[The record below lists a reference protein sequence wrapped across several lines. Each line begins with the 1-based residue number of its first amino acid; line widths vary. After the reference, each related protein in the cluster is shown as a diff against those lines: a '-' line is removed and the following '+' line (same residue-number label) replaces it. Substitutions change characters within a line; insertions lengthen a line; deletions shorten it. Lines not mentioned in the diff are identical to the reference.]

1 MGFRTILTITG
12 VLLATLGLAML
23 VPAMVD
29 AVAGNDDWRVF
40 FACSMITCLI
50 GAGLWASSSGHVEP
64 LSLRQAFL
72 MTTLIWVVM
81 TLFSA
86 IPFMW
91 SDLHTSFTDAVFESM
106 SGFTTT
112 GSTVFV
118 GLDTMPPGILIWRG
132 ILQWLGGLGMV
143 VMSIAVLPMLSVGG
157 MQMFKAEA
165 FETPDK
171 ILPRAANIAGGMV
184 AIYSLLTL
192 ACALLYWMAGMSLF
206 DAVVHAMTT
215 LATGGY
221 STRDSSLGAYES
233 HAIEYI
239 AVVFMI
245 LGATPFAL
253 FLAAVGGQAWRLIK
267 DSQVRAFLGLIALGT
282 AIAFWLQT
290 SANLHHGEEAFRHA
304 IFSVVSVMTGTGFGN
319 ADYNA
324 WGPAAVTLFFILTFM
339 GGCTGSTSCGIK
351 IFRFQVLAKDLVQ
364 HISRVLMPSR
374 VYVKRFNGMPLTDDV
389 SRSVQSFVFLYVVCF
404 LIEAVLLGL
413 AGLDPVTAL
422 SGAATTISNVGP
434 GLGPIIGPAGN
445 FSSLNDFVKWVM
457 TVSMLV
463 GRLEVLVV
471 LVLLSP
477 RFWRG

>member
-1 MGFRTILTITG
+1 MGFRTILTIIG
-12 VLLATLGLAML
+12 ALLATLGVTML
-23 VPAMVD
+23 IPAMID
-29 AVAGNDDWRVF
+29 ALAGNDDWRVF
-40 FACSMITCLI
+40 FACSLITTLF

-72 MTTLIWVVM
+72 LTTLVWIVL

-86 IPFMW
+86 LPFMW
-91 SDLHTSFTDAVFESM
+91 SDLHASFTDAVFESI

-112 GSTVFV
+112 GSTVLV
-118 GLDTMPPGILIWRG
+118 GLDNMPPGILMWRA
-132 ILQWLGGLGMV
+132 ILQWLGGLGIV

-184 AIYSLLTL
+184 AIYSILTL
-192 ACALLYWMAGMSLF
+192 VCALLYWMSGMSLF
-206 DAVVHAMTT
+206 DAVAHSMTT

-221 STRDSSLGAYES
+221 STKDASLGAYES

-253 FLAAVGGQAWRLIK
+253 FLAATAGQVSRLWK
-267 DSQVRAFLGLIALGT
+267 DSQLRAFLGLIALGT
-282 AIAFWLQT
+282 ALAFWMQT

-324 WGPAAVTLFFILTFM
+324 WGPAPVALFFILTFL

-351 IFRFQVLAKDLVQ
+351 VFRFQVLAKDLAQ
-364 HISRVLMPSR
+364 HVSRVLMPSR
-374 VYVKRFNGMPLTDDV
+374 VYIKRFNGMPLTDDV
-389 SRSVQSFVFLYVVCF
+389 SRSVQAFVFLYIVCF

-445 FSSLNDFVKWVM
+445 FAPLSDFVKWVM
-457 TVSMLV
+457 SVSMLV